1 MRYKNQ
7 EALTHELPM
16 ASSQTTLDRKID
28 QAIAAI
34 KQGGLVIYPTDT
46 VYGLGCDPFNPEA
59 VQRLVIAKHRVKTSL
74 PVLIDSISRAEEIS
88 NLQDHSLVLARKFWP
103 GALTIVVPAKKPLRG
118 VTDDTGCVGLR
129 IPDHAIAM
137 KLITR
142 SGGALVGTSANL
154 SGSKSP
160 NNVGDIPSSL
170 KSSVDVIIDGGSTR
184 GAESTVVKLAGE
196 KLIVIREG
204 NISKAEISRMLS
216 SGDTSHEE

>member
-7 EALTHELPM
+7 EALGQELPL
-16 ASSQTTLDRKID
+16 ASSRTTLDHKID
-28 QAIAAI
+28 QAIAAL
-34 KQGGLVIYPTDT
+34 KEGGLVIYPTDT

-59 VQRLVIAKHRVKTSL
+59 VQRLVRAKHRVKTSL
-74 PVLIDSISRAEEIS
+74 PVLLDSISRAQEIGK
-88 NLQDHSLVLARKFWP
+88 LQDHSLFLARKFWP

-118 VTDDTGCVGLR
+118 VTDETDCVGLR
-129 IPDHAIAM
+129 VPDHAIAM

-160 NNVGDIPSSL
+160 NNIGDIPSSL

-184 GAESTVVKLAGE
+184 GVESTVVKLAGE
-196 KLIVIREG
+196 ELIVIREG
-204 NISKAEISRMLS
+204 RISKVEISRVLS
-216 SGDTSHEE
+216 SGTSPGA